1 MGGLSRLRKGL
12 KLAESFD
19 ELITWLPRSHQNTL
33 RWFRDRAGSEQPWPE
48 PLAGGALLATRAKG
62 IYKPK
67 NTNYALSVREM
78 LNSPYAD
85 QEPEKHPDGRWTYR
99 YFQENP
105 DPAALEREYTNRAM
119 LACIRDRVPVGV
131 MRQVSARPNVRY
143 QVLGVALIA
152 SWQDGYF
159 QLEGFAPDGTAPV
172 INAAPQVEQL
182 EISSSSELSNAGE
195 FNPSDVTDARKR
207 TMASIVRRR
216 GQPKFRKDLLE
227 IFGGRCPIT
236 GCDAKEALEA
246 AHIVPYMGD
255 DTNHP
260 SNGLLLRSDIHTL
273 FDMGRLTI
281 HPETLEMLL
290 SSELEGTTYT
300 SLKGRRISLPELTS
314 HDALAQHR
322 RWAGL

>member
-1 MGGLSRLRKGL
+1 MP
-12 KLAESFD
+12 ESFD
-19 ELITWLPRSHQNTL
+19 ELIAWLPKSHQDAL
-33 RWFRDRAGSEQPWPE
+33 KWFRDHAGSEQPWPE
-48 PLAGGALLATRAKG
+48 PLVDGTLLVIKPKG

-67 NTNYALSVREM
+67 DWDYALSVREA
-78 LNSPYAD
+78 LNGPYAD
-85 QEPEKHPDGRWTYR
+85 QKPEQHPDGRWTYR
-99 YFQENP
+99 YFQENL

-131 MRQVSARPNVRY
+131 MRQISTAPKIRY
-143 QVLGVALIA
+143 KVLGIALVA

-159 QLEGFAPDGTAPV
+159 QLEGFAPDGATPV
-172 INAAPQVEQL
+172 VNASQQVVQL
-182 EISSSSELSNAGE
+182 ENASSSELSNAGE
-195 FNPSDVTDARKR
+195 FDPSGVTDARMR

-227 IFGGRCPIT
+227 IFDGRCPVT
-236 GCDAKEALEA
+236 GCDATEALEA

-281 HPETLEMLL
+281 DPETLEMLL
-290 SSELEGTTYT
+290 SPELEGTAYA
-300 SLKGRRISLPELTS
+300 SLKGRRISLPDATS
-314 HDALAQHR
+314 LDALAQHR